1 MSGDFLNMILT
12 VTPDNVDHNN
22 KVILKMA
29 DPDGYANLKTSL
41 DVAAMRVKKERV
53 TTIWVPQIE
62 EVSERDMQVKVNGTL
77 KTYIADKLTSE
88 RQKEFLV
95 EFISNISGRLY
106 VAKVQEIVKS
116 DPAKSGSF

>member
-1 MSGDFLNMILT
+1 
-12 VTPDNVDHNN
+12 
-22 KVILKMA
+22 
-29 DPDGYANLKTSL
+29 
-41 DVAAMRVKKERV
+41 MRVKKERV